1 MPHLSHAKLS
11 LLGYAADL
19 GTACPGTEKG
29 PQHIIDSEGIKHLSD
44 LISDY
49 ECFYPSAHVHGLNAM
64 PFLHEINNRLAACT
78 QQLTRT
84 GKHFVTLGGD
94 HTCAI
99 GTWSGVATAMTQQG
113 DLGLIWFDAHMDSHT
128 TETTPSGNIHGMP
141 LAALL
146 GYGNPALTH
155 LRTPNPKV
163 KPEHVCLIGV
173 RSFEPEE
180 KELLDHLNVRIFYMN
195 EIEERG
201 IEAVLEDALTIAT
214 TNTAGF
220 GISFDLD
227 ALDPLEAPGVG
238 SPAPQGLHT
247 KPLIAGL
254 QSWKNHPLLRGLE
267 IAEFNPRLDI
277 NAQTETIIFELIE
290 TLFLR
295 SQEK

>member
-1 MPHLSHAKLS
+1 MLNLTSTKLS

-19 GTACPGTEKG
+19 GTTCPGTEKG
-29 PQHIIDSEGIKHLSD
+29 PQHIIDSEGMKRLGE

-49 ECFYPSAHVHGLNAM
+49 ECFYPTAHAHGLNAM
-64 PFLHEINNRLAACT
+64 PYLHEINNRLAACT
-78 QQLTRT
+78 HQLTRS

-94 HTCAI
+94 HTSAI
-99 GTWSGVATAMTQQG
+99 GTWSGVSTALAKQG

-155 LRTPNPKV
+155 LRTPSPKV

-180 KELLDHLNVRIFYMN
+180 KALLNRLNVRIFYMN

-201 IEAVLEDALTIAT
+201 IEAILEEALKIVT

-227 ALDPLEAPGVG
+227 AFDPIEAPGVG

-247 KPLIAGL
+247 KPLIAAL
-254 QSWKNHPLLRGLE
+254 KSWKNHPQLRGLE
-267 IAEFNPRLDI
+267 IVEFNPRLDV
-277 NAQTETIIFELIE
+277 NAQTENIIFELIE

-295 SQEK
+295 RQ